1 MMADGLLKGSA
12 VGVANGTADAKGVDA
27 LTASALLAKNDAPL
41 VLVEGTTSTV
51 AANAFIGDNSKA
63 FDKAFVFGGTAVCPD
78 SLISEIDKALRG
90 VVHYVAVIG
99 SDYWTSSKTK
109 MHLQGSD
116 LMMLMRVD
124 TETAAVSFLSVPRDT
139 YYVQKGDDFQPNY
152 PGETCSNCS
161 GKTWYKANYAFHYG
175 YYQAKSD
182 GADHAQAT
190 NAGAVKACE
199 AISEITQ
206 VGVTDYVVCDLMT
219 FQKIIDL
226 IGGLQIDLPYD
237 IDYFFYD
244 KSHED
249 VHLDAGE
256 QTLDGFNSMVA
267 ARSRVSYR
275 EYGLD
280 EDATRQVVD
289 RQMFGNLIKVALNS
303 DKIGMGTTGDLL
315 NKLVSSGLVET
326 NISSAEI
333 TEWGNAL
340 QANKSNL
347 VLQSAS
353 GPYEV
358 NRYQLP
364 ELGSDKEGSVQTLV
378 DYDQAAYLAIAQ
390 EFCSGAPMESAFDA
404 KTWN

>member
-1 MMADGLLKGSA
+1 
-12 VGVANGTADAKGVDA
+12 
-27 LTASALLAKNDAPL
+27 
-41 VLVEGTTSTV
+41 
-51 AANAFIGDNSKA
+51 
-63 FDKAFVFGGTAVCPD
+63 
-78 SLISEIDKALRG
+78 
-90 VVHYVAVIG
+90 
-99 SDYWTSSKTK
+99 
-109 MHLQGSD
+109 
-116 LMMLMRVD
+116 MLMRVD

-139 YYVQKGDDFQPNY
+139 YYVQKGDDFQTNY

-303 DKIGMGTTGDLL
+303 DKIGMGSTGDLL

-347 VLQSAS
+347 VMQSAS

-390 EFCSGAPMESAFDA
+390 EFCSGAPMNSAFDA